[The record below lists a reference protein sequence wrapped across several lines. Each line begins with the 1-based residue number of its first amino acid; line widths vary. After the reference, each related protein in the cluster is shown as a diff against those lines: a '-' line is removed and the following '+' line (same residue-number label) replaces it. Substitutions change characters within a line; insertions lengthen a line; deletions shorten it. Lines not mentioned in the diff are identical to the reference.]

1 MTTQKLPILEICHK
15 LHDLFVVEETK
26 GWPRFDVDPEGC
38 MERAAEFIGARDA
51 LVAEYGVNWDQ
62 FKAAIAAP

>member
-1 MTTQKLPILEICHK
+1 
-15 LHDLFVVEETK
+15 
-26 GWPRFDVDPEGC
+26 

-62 FKAAIAAP
+62 FKAATAAP